1 MLWIEK
7 EWVTE
12 EELTIHELVKQSFIT
27 EGKTVAIC
35 TSDTKAWLALC
46 LAMRRMNGTILP
58 IHPDT
63 PVSGAKRLAIQAGCG
78 YLIYQE
84 TIIPLPEAEKRAGGL
99 IQFSS
104 GTTGQPKIIHRTW
117 ESIET
122 ELNAYTNS
130 FPLTTKATIVACP
143 TTHSFGLLCGVFA
156 TLRRGATP
164 VILQDF
170 SPRHVLA
177 IHRLHPDAIIYT
189 APGLAYAMSLFPES
203 VHAVMI
209 SGMTLPEKWFRSI
222 ERKTH
227 HLLQQYG
234 CSEIGCIALHPNP
247 PSPQAIGFPLEHLE
261 IETGTKGKPAE
272 LVVSQQNERIGTK
285 DLMYFEDGLHFL
297 SRLDEMINV
306 SGLSVYPGEVEDVLH
321 QLPTVEA
328 VVVFKRMD
336 PFQGERVCAQLVTMA
351 SEKELKQHCM
361 QHLAPH
367 QRPTEW
373 QLVEQ
378 IEVSANGK
386 VSRKRLGEQACPV

>member
-12 EELTIHELVKQSFIT
+12 EQLMTHEWTQAAFMN
-27 EGKTVAIC
+27 EGKAVAIC
-35 TSDTKAWLALC
+35 TSDTKAWLVLC
-46 LAMRRMNGTILP
+46 FAMRQTNGTILP

-84 TIIPLPEAEKRAGGL
+84 TIIPLPEAKKRAGGL

-104 GTTGQPKIIHRTW
+104 GTTGQPNVIYRTW
-117 ESIET
+117 DSIEV
-122 ELNAYTNS
+122 ELEAYTAS

-222 ERKTH
+222 ERKTS

-247 PSPQAIGFPLEHLE
+247 TSPQAIGFPLAHLE
-261 IETGTKGKPAE
+261 IQTGTKARPAE
-272 LVVSQQNERIGTK
+272 LIVTRQGERTGTK
-285 DLMYFEDGLHFL
+285 DLMYFEDGLYFL

-306 SGLSVYPGEVEDVLH
+306 SGLSVYPGEVEDVLY
-321 QLPTVEA
+321 QLPSVEA
-328 VVVFKRMD
+328 VVVFKRLD
-336 PFQGERVCAQLVTMA
+336 PFQGERVCVQLVTTA
-351 SEKELKQHCM
+351 SEEELKQHCM
-361 QHLAPH
+361 KHLAPH

>member
-12 EELTIHELVKQSFIT
+12 EQLMTHEWTQAAFMN
-27 EGKTVAIC
+27 EGKAVAIC
-35 TSDTKAWLALC
+35 TSDTKAWLVLC
-46 LAMRRMNGTILP
+46 FAMRQTNGTILP

-84 TIIPLPEAEKRAGGL
+84 TIIPLPEAKKLAGGL

-104 GTTGQPKIIHRTW
+104 GTTGQPKVIYRTW
-117 ESIET
+117 DSIEV
-122 ELNAYTNS
+122 ELEAYTAS

-222 ERKTH
+222 ERKTS

-247 PSPQAIGFPLEHLE
+247 TSPQAIGFPLAHLE
-261 IETGTKGKPAE
+261 IQTGTKARPAE
-272 LVVSQQNERIGTK
+272 LIVTRQGERTGTK
-285 DLMYFEDGLHFL
+285 DLMYFEDGLYFL

-306 SGLSVYPGEVEDVLH
+306 SGLSVYPGEVEDVLY
-321 QLPTVEA
+321 QLPSVEA
-328 VVVFKRMD
+328 VVVFKRFD
-336 PFQGERVCAQLVTMA
+336 PFQGERVCVQLVTTA
-351 SEKELKQHCM
+351 SEEELKQHCM
-361 QHLAPH
+361 KHLAPH

>member
-12 EELTIHELVKQSFIT
+12 EQLMTHEWTQAAFMN
-27 EGKTVAIC
+27 EGKAVAIC
-35 TSDTKAWLALC
+35 TSDTKAWLVLC
-46 LAMRRMNGTILP
+46 FAMRQTNGTILP

-84 TIIPLPEAEKRAGGL
+84 TIIPLPEAKKRAGGL

-104 GTTGQPKIIHRTW
+104 GTTGQPKVIYRTW
-117 ESIET
+117 DSIEV
-122 ELNAYTNS
+122 ELEAYTAS

-222 ERKTH
+222 ERKTS

-247 PSPQAIGFPLEHLE
+247 TSPQAIGFPLAHLE
-261 IETGTKGKPAE
+261 IQTGTKARPAE
-272 LVVSQQNERIGTK
+272 LIVTRQGERTGTK
-285 DLMYFEDGLHFL
+285 DLMYFEDGLYFL

-306 SGLSVYPGEVEDVLH
+306 SGLSVYPGEVEDVLY
-321 QLPTVEA
+321 QLPSVEA
-328 VVVFKRMD
+328 VVVFKRLD
-336 PFQGERVCAQLVTMA
+336 PFQGERVCVQLVTTA
-351 SEKELKQHCM
+351 SEEELKQHCM
-361 QHLAPH
+361 KHLAPH

>member
-1 MLWIEK
+1 ME
-7 EWVTE
+7 
-12 EELTIHELVKQSFIT
+12 QSFPFIRRRLFLVLSVSDT
-27 EGKTVAIC
+27 SRMWLFDLSRDHHSASGSGKT
-35 TSDTKAWLALC
+35 
-46 LAMRRMNGTILP
+46 
-58 IHPDT
+58 
-63 PVSGAKRLAIQAGCG
+63 CG
-78 YLIYQE
+78 WIDS
-84 TIIPLPEAEKRAGGL
+84 
-99 IQFSS
+99 IQFRYD
-104 GTTGQPKIIHRTW
+104 GATKIIHRTW

-177 IHRLHPDAIIYT
+177 IHRLHPDAIIYM

-272 LVVSQQNERIGTK
+272 LVVSQQGVRIGTK
-285 DLMYFEDGLHFL
+285 DLMYVEDGLHFL

-306 SGLSVYPGEVEDVLH
+306 SGLSVYPGKSKMSCISFRPSRLSSSLNEWMRSKES
-321 QLPTVEA
+321 
-328 VVVFKRMD
+328 
-336 PFQGERVCAQLVTMA
+336 A
-351 SEKELKQHCM
+351 SALN
-361 QHLAPH
+361 
-367 QRPTEW
+367 
-373 QLVEQ
+373 
-378 IEVSANGK
+378 S
-386 VSRKRLGEQACPV
+386 